1 MMQHDAAQPGR
12 TEKIRNRAV
21 GVGDGGGGGGDDDDD
36 EEEEETIMVIMIVI
50 NYE

>member
-21 GVGDGGGGGGDDDDD
+21 GVGDGGGGGDDDDDD

>member
-21 GVGDGGGGGGDDDDD
+21 GVGDGGGGGGDDDD
-36 EEEEETIMVIMIVI
+36 EEEETIMVIMIVI

>member
-21 GVGDGGGGGGDDDDD
+21 GVGDGGGGGDDDDD
-36 EEEEETIMVIMIVI
+36 DDEEEETIMVIMIVI

>member
-36 EEEEETIMVIMIVI
+36 DEEEETIMVIMIVI

>member
-21 GVGDGGGGGGDDDDD
+21 GVGDGGGGGDDDD
-36 EEEEETIMVIMIVI
+36 EEEETILVIMIVI

>member
-36 EEEEETIMVIMIVI
+36 EEETIMVIMIVI

>member
-21 GVGDGGGGGGDDDDD
+21 GVGDGGGGGDDDD
-36 EEEEETIMVIMIVI
+36 EEEETIMVIMIVI

>member
-21 GVGDGGGGGGDDDDD
+21 GVGDGGGGGDDDDD
-36 EEEEETIMVIMIVI
+36 EEEETIMVIMIVI